1 MTSRGFDV
9 GGASVAIS
17 AVFLDMIF
25 LRKAT
30 KLSSKTVFEMQIL
43 IEPAA

>member
-9 GGASVAIS
+9 GGASMAIS
-17 AVFLDMIF
+17 ALLLDILF
-25 LRKAT
+25 PPNGYKVV
-30 KLSSKTVFEMQIL
+30 SKDVFEMQIL